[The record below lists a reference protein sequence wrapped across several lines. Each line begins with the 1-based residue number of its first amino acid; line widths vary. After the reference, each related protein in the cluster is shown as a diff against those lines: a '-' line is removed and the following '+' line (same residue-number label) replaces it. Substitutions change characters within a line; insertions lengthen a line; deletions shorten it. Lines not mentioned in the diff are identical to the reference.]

1 MPSHLTIFA
10 KPDNLSLF
18 CQSFTFYVHTLSSVV
33 QLLCHSCS
41 ERIQFIEIR
50 KNRNNHTKHDR
61 NPDKTDLNIKKCFFC
76 LNCIGYIATIL
87 QKHTNNKTGQSHA
100 AFYKESLECSDQAC
114 NTEEHQVSLAEF
126 FSSAGRARSIGS
138 PERIP
143 TSDSHSVLPRLY
155 CIYLFLVCAVSLNS
169 NYLSAC
175 FLCKFLCSFLRFFEV
190 KVNNRYICAGLCKS
204 SCCAFSDSS
213 RCTCYKNLFLPSSL
227 IFSMIPIMILL
238 FFFYFYCLLF
248 L

>member
-1 MPSHLTIFA
+1 MP
-10 KPDNLSLF
+10 P
-18 CQSFTFYVHTLSSVV
+18 FTKNPWNAAIRPATLKNIRF
-33 QLLCHSCS
+33 LL
-41 ERIQFIEIR
+41 
-50 KNRNNHTKHDR
+50 
-61 NPDKTDLNIKKCFFC
+61 LN
-76 LNCIGYIATIL
+76 
-87 QKHTNNKTGQSHA
+87 
-100 AFYKESLECSDQAC
+100 
-114 NTEEHQVSLAEF
+114 F
-126 FSSAGRARSIGS
+126 FSSAGRVRSIGS

-204 SCCAFSDSS
+204 SCCAFSDSF
-213 RCTCYKNLFLPSSL
+213 RCTCYKTFLPSSL